1 MFKPVMGQFLAPVSI
16 TCSTRTISRRRANF
30 KRSVAL
36 IRRAA
41 LKWNPQPSGTVLAPG
56 ELSSEAKERS
66 VPQLP
71 AHQPEPATGSS
82 KKPSLARI
90 LSAGNNT
97 DNLNNPDNPNIC
109 IYIHM
114 YAFMFILCMISV
126 SGPSRE
132 SARSIEGISLI

>member
-1 MFKPVMGQFLAPVSI
+1 MFRPVMGQFLAPVSI

-66 VPQLP
+66 TVPQLP

-109 IYIHM
+109 IYIYKYVCIHVHPM
-114 YAFMFILCMISV
+114 YDLSF
-126 SGPSRE
+126 
-132 SARSIEGISLI
+132 RSKS

>member
-1 MFKPVMGQFLAPVSI
+1 MFRPVMGQFLAPVSI

-66 VPQLP
+66 TVPQLP

-90 LSAGNNT
+90 LSANNT
-97 DNLNNPDNPNIC
+97 DNPNIC
-109 IYIHM
+109 I
-114 YAFMFILCMISV
+114 
-126 SGPSRE
+126 
-132 SARSIEGISLI
+132 